1 MARCDRASPTVS
13 AFVKTG
19 PIRFFRQA
27 LKLAG
32 TWLLSSFGVPC
43 FAQFQGVTH
52 APDLVPVRIAYHRY
66 ELDHRLHVLPHE
78 EGKGVDYL
86 MFGAMVTNFVRV
98 LPPVGKRSESP
109 ASGHLESPTEPA
121 DLLRQYLSWDRW
133 TTEHGLAGNKV
144 RALLQSRDGSFWI
157 GTDRGVTRFDGAQF
171 KVLTPENTPGLTE
184 AVPIRDF
191 FEDDAGRLWI
201 GSSVGLQCLAA
212 GSMVSF
218 PGDAALREAKIND
231 LARRSSGGFWLATDV
246 GLGIWDG
253 HELRPMAVSGIER
266 PVCLAESSSGTLWV
280 ASIPNALF
288 EIDPVSGRI
297 VSTRGT
303 AGFQSYRTQP
313 LDVFGMMMD
322 RRGTPWLGWAEQYR
336 NGLPGKPLRVDFAGF
351 SATAQLVPHHAR
363 FAEDRRGDVW
373 ATVESGP
380 GGLVCFS
387 DEPSRSVHLPLG
399 VPPAYTGC
407 ILVDREDSIWVGGW
421 NGLTRLRSI
430 PFRTLQLGSND
441 RERSVYT
448 TSVGADGRL
457 WIGGDNWF
465 AEMAGHEL
473 AFYDLQPHQISP
485 TVICDGPLGSVWVG
499 LRGGGI
505 LELPGD
511 RHGRS
516 QTVDLR
522 PAWTEL
528 GPIHALHAGAG
539 GSLWV
544 ASATGLH
551 HMTAPGVIGKVE
563 GFDRADTSA
572 LAEDGAGSLWIG
584 TRSGEVWEC
593 GPEGCRRHTL
603 PEGVKSG
610 PIQGMTLDAD
620 ESLWVGVGE
629 TLLRFKGRRWD
640 KFGVDASLPGEP
652 IHGLIEDQHARLWI
666 LHAAGVSRVA
676 RSELDAWLLDP
687 ETLPSV
693 AHFGASSGI
702 SSLEGR
708 GTSQPCARTADGR
721 LWFAR
726 RNGVCVVQP
735 KDCPSGTVMPQVR
748 LETLLVDGEEVPVT
762 GFLTLPAGSGRRV
775 EIVHSVDSL
784 LSPQQMVVRHRL
796 EGYETSWHDSG
807 PQRRA
812 RYSRLPPGR
821 YQFIAQ
827 ARNAEGQ
834 WGQASALFTFR
845 VAPHFWQAW
854 YFYPALAGFAA
865 LGTAGWAR
873 WRLNRQ
879 RRCLEHERSQA
890 LERERTRIARDLHD
904 HLGALLAETALS
916 GGLSAEA
923 RLRLQQSLEELGDLI
938 WLVSPENDSAGGWA
952 DFVSHYASR
961 FLASAGLSL
970 ELDVVV
976 PNPEQPLSG
985 VVRHEL
991 ASMLKEALRNILQ
1004 HASATR
1010 VWIRTSASADEIS
1023 LTIRDDGQGFD
1034 PIRLTEEPEPGAVS
1048 SLRGHGLLH
1057 LQARSASLGGTC
1069 RFDSTPGKGTTVDVA
1084 VPARPLPT
1092 ERTSEWLWTLE
1103 DQPQRDRTS

>member
-1 MARCDRASPTVS
+1 M
-13 AFVKTG
+13 
-19 PIRFFRQA
+19 RFRW
-27 LKLAG
+27 LDLAWAWFLG
-32 TWLLSSFGVPC
+32 GFGVSC
-43 FAQFQGVTH
+43 WAQFQGVTF
-52 APDLVPVRIAYHRY
+52 APDSLPLRVAYHRY
-66 ELDHRLHVLPHE
+66 ELDHRLSFLPPE
-78 EGKGVDYL
+78 PGKGVESL
-86 MFGAMVTNFVRV
+86 MYGAVITNFVRE
-98 LPPVGKRSESP
+98 LPSVAGDSESP
-109 ASGHLESPTEPA
+109 ASRPLEFPTEPA
-121 DLLRQYLSWDRW
+121 DLLKRYLSWDRW

-144 RALLQSRDGSFWI
+144 RALLQSMDGYLWI

-171 KVLTPENTPGLTE
+171 TVLTPENTPGLTE

-191 FEDDAGRLWI
+191 FEDDAGRIWI
-201 GSSVGLQCLAA
+201 GTSVGLQCLAT
-212 GSMVSF
+212 GKMVSF
-218 PGDAALREAKIND
+218 PGDAALREANVND
-231 LARRSSGGFWLATDV
+231 LAHRSSGGFWLATDV
-246 GLGIWDG
+246 GLGVWDG
-253 HELRPMAVSGIER
+253 HELRPMAVPGIER
-266 PVCLAESSSGTLWV
+266 PVCLAESSSGTLWI
-280 ASIPNALF
+280 ASIPNALYQ
-288 EIDPVSGRI
+288 IDPQSGRM

-303 AGFQSYRTQP
+303 AGFQSYRSQP
-313 LDVFGMMMD
+313 LNVFGMMMD
-322 RRGTPWLGWAEQYR
+322 RRGKPWLGWGELYR
-336 NGLPGKPLRVDFAGF
+336 DGIPGTPLQVDFAGF

-387 DEPSRSVHLPLG
+387 DDPSQSAHLPLG
-399 VPPAYTGC
+399 VPSAYTSC
-407 ILVDREDSIWVGGW
+407 ILIDREDSIWVGGW

-430 PFRTLQLGSND
+430 PFRTLQLGSNEH
-441 RERSVYT
+441 ERSVYT

-473 AFYDLQPHQISP
+473 AFYDLQPHHISP
-485 TVICDGPLGSVWVG
+485 TAICDGPFGSVWVG

-505 LELPGD
+505 LEIPGD
-511 RHGRS
+511 RHGRR

-522 PAWTEL
+522 PVWTEL
-528 GPIHALHAGAG
+528 GAVHALHAGAG

-544 ASATGLH
+544 ASANGLH
-551 HMTAPGVIGKVE
+551 HMTAPGVLTTVE

-572 LAEDGAGSLWIG
+572 LVEDGAGSLWIG

-603 PEGVKSG
+603 PEGVESG

-620 ESLWVGVGE
+620 GSLWVGVGE
-629 TLLRFKGRRWD
+629 TLLRFMGGRWD
-640 KFGVDASLPGEP
+640 GFGVAAGLPDEE
-652 IHGLIEDQHARLWI
+652 IHGVMEDTHARLWI

-676 RSELDAWLLDP
+676 RSELDLWLLDS

-735 KDCPSGTVMPQVR
+735 KDFPSGTAMPLVR

-762 GFLTLPAGSGRRV
+762 GSLTLPAGSGRRV

-784 LSPQQMVVRHRL
+784 LSPQQMVVRHCM

-827 ARNAEGQ
+827 ARNAEGR

-845 VAPHFWQAW
+845 IAPHFWQAW
-854 YFYPALAGFAA
+854 YFYPALAGVTAF
-865 LGTAGWAR
+865 GVAGWAR
-873 WRLNRQ
+873 WRLTRQ
-879 RRCLEHERSQA
+879 RRRLEHERSQA

-923 RLRLQQSLEELGDLI
+923 RLRLKQSLEELGDLI

-952 DFVSHYASR
+952 DFVSNYASR
-961 FLASAGLSL
+961 FLTSAGLSL

-1004 HASATR
+1004 HARATR
-1010 VWIRTSASADEIS
+1010 VWIRTSVTADQIS

-1034 PIRLTEEPEPGAVS
+1034 PIQLAEEPEPGAVP

-1057 LQARSASLGGTC
+1057 LQARSSSLGGTC
-1069 RFDSTPGKGTTVDVA
+1069 RFNSAPGKGTTVDVA
-1084 VPARPLPT
+1084 VPARSLPT
-1092 ERTSEWLWTLE
+1092 ERTSEWLRTLE
-1103 DQPQRDRTS
+1103 DLPPRDRTA